1 VAIVHLANVAK
12 LAHAMPC
19 EHGSVFS
26 ENCLITNEIIRHS
39 SRACR
44 HCLDDNHLIQ
54 GAYNSGKPGN
64 LRNFF
69 NSEKLKENSG
79 NLRDTQRILV
89 NQMLFFVMQSETHN

>member
-1 VAIVHLANVAK
+1 MNLHLFKIRQRLLCGDSTPGKCCKVGT
-12 LAHAMPC
+12 HAMPC

-54 GAYNSGKPGN
+54 GAYNSGKPGK
-64 LRNFF
+64 LREFHF
-69 NSEKLKENSG
+69 A
-79 NLRDTQRILV
+79 V
-89 NQMLFFVMQSETHN
+89 FVSTPYLQ